1 MSESRERTVEYAES
15 STVRGELAARDGR
28 EAIEAVERGEVE
40 PAPVARLVNITAL
53 RVEGDDRIVLTCEPH
68 DSLYNPAGTVQ
79 GGIIASW
86 LDAAMGGAVH
96 TIVPRGASLTTAD
109 MQVNFFRPVTVE
121 SGTLRCEGTLVHRGK
136 TLVSAQARLVDAG
149 GTLFAQATSTCVI
162 LDA

>member
-1 MSESRERTVEYAES
+1 MSESRDRTVEYAES

-28 EAIEAVERGEVE
+28 EAMEAVERGEVE
-40 PAPVARLVNITAL
+40 PA
-53 RVEGDDRIVLTCEPH
+53 CEPH